1 MGKYKRYAQTSIV
14 LALII
19 TLALAIGPTIR
30 TLAAETIFKIQNAEL
45 TSISDGAEG
54 TIASFD
60 ESNIISNVVF
70 HHLNDS
76 ATYKI
81 TLKNADSKD
90 HIIETITDDNEN
102 SYISYNY
109 NKHENE
115 LINAGNNLV
124 FDLTATYSTANTDPS
139 LRVQSTNVK
148 FFIRFIDVEEPVEI
162 ELDVPNTGANT
173 ITKTTAE
180 KNRDLLGVTLPIV
193 IISSTYY
200 FFLIL
205 YLNIF

>member
-1 MGKYKRYAQTSIV
+1 MGKYKRYVQTSIV
-14 LALII
+14 LVLII

-30 TLAAETIFKIQNAEL
+30 TLAAETIFRIQNAEL

-81 TLKNADSKD
+81 TLKNSDSKD

-115 LINAGNNLV
+115 LINAGNDLV
-124 FDLTATYSTANTDPS
+124 FDLTATYSTANTDTS
-139 LRVQSTNVK
+139 ARIQSTNVK
-148 FFIRFIDVEEPVEI
+148 FYIQFVDVEEPVEI
-162 ELDVPNTGANT
+162 DLDVPNTGANAT
-173 ITKTTAE
+173 GAK
-180 KNRDLLGVTLPIV
+180 
-193 IISSTYY
+193 SYY
-200 FFLIL
+200 CS
-205 YLNIF
+205 YYCN